1 MTKITKKGKRVFS
14 FIDNDEEIELFILE
28 GITINL
34 ENYESARVQVGLK
47 VPLKVKDLNIAKK
60 EVSEWIEDTLQ
71 EKFEEI
77 SNG

>member
-1 MTKITKKGKRVFS
+1 MTKITKKGKKVFS
-14 FIDNDEEIELFILE
+14 FIDNEEEIELFILE

-47 VPLKVKDLNIAKK
+47 VPLKVKDLNTAKK